1 MNGGYGQAS
10 WARAAGAARSVVT
23 WRRQLCVGALATL
36 ACGWCCSCKPQPLH
50 APEPGLER
58 MVSQEKQLP
67 FGAEPAADGDPN
79 APPVSTMRTP
89 PLGVVARDAPDG
101 AEPAIDRAA
110 LERGE
115 RSFDAICAACHG
127 VLGDG
132 DSPVARRMAVVRPRD
147 LLLSPVLGYDRA
159 HLVQVM
165 EQGFGV
171 MPAVTM
177 QLSHADCWDVA
188 GYVKALQLSRGIA
201 LSALPPAMAQQARQA
216 LP

>member
-1 MNGGYGQAS
+1 MNG
-10 WARAAGAARSVVT
+10 RAGPGEAGRRADPGRSVVP
-23 WRRQLCVGALATL
+23 RLLLLGAAAALAGGL
-36 ACGWCCSCKPQPLH
+36 CGSCKPQPLH
-50 APEPGLER
+50 TPEAGLER

-67 FGAEPAADGDPN
+67 FGAEPAADGDADASPIG
-79 APPVSTMRTP
+79 TMRMP

-101 AEPAIDRAA
+101 SVPAVDRAA
-110 LERGE
+110 LERGQ
-115 RSFDAICAACHG
+115 RSFEAICAACHG

-132 DSPVARRMAVVRPRD
+132 DSPVARRMTVVRPRD
-147 LLLSPVLGYDRA
+147 LLHSPVLGYDRM

-177 QLSHADCWDVA
+177 QLSQADCWDVA

-201 LSALPPAMAQQARQA
+201 LSELPPALARQARQA